1 MDDRALNR
9 ALLARQ
15 QLLERTSAPV
25 TDVVEQIGAM
35 QGQVWG
41 ALPVSLAARIEGF
54 APQDL
59 YTALDDDKLRWG
71 VGLRGTLHLVSANEH
86 RFYAAV
92 APPDWARAT
101 KQNTQGMDEL
111 RALVLEYA
119 TEPRTGEELEAFCE
133 AHCEALEPE
142 EIDAQRKVKWRPVH
156 RYAQLCRVPEDGA
169 FDARTPRLHR
179 AAAAAPKP
187 RAPLATVAAAH
198 LRAFGP
204 ATAAD
209 VAQWINCSTDAA
221 RNALADHP
229 QIAKGLYD
237 LEDAPRPDDA
247 DAPPRF
253 LGAFDSILLAYAPK
267 ARARIL
273 PPKLA
278 DKVYNRKNLQYLPTF
293 TLDGMIAGTWSAKGT
308 KKRATL
314 TLEHG
319 PKRIPK
325 ALREE
330 GEALLAFLY
339 PGAEPAVTS

>member
-1 MDDRALNR
+1 
-9 ALLARQ
+9 
-15 QLLERTSAPV
+15 
-25 TDVVEQIGAM
+25 M

-41 ALPVSLAARIEGF
+41 ALPVSLAARIADF
-54 APQDL
+54 DPQDL
-59 YTALDDDKLRWG
+59 YTALDDDRLRWG
-71 VGLRGTLHLVSANEH
+71 TGLRGTLHLVSSEEH
-86 RFYAAV
+86 RFYASV
-92 APPDWARAT
+92 APADWARAT
-101 KQNTQGMDEL
+101 KQNTAGMDDL
-111 RALVLEYA
+111 RAAVLEYA
-119 TEPRTGEELEAFCE
+119 AEPRTGAELEAFCE
-133 AHCEALEPE
+133 DHCDGLEPDE
-142 EIDAQRKVKWRPVH
+142 VEAQRKVKWRPVH
-156 RYAQLCRVPEDGA
+156 RWAQLRRVPAGGT
-169 FDARTPRLHR
+169 FDSKAPKLHV
-179 AAAAAPKP
+179 AAPAIPKP
-187 RAPLATVAAAH
+187 RDPLATVAAAH

-209 VAQWINCSTDAA
+209 LAQWVGCSTEAA
-221 RNALADHP
+221 RTALGSHEE
-229 QIAKGLYD
+229 IARGLYD
-237 LEDAPRPDDA
+237 LEDAPRPDDV